1 MASPSKSLDEME
13 RRFED
18 RLQQL
23 QLQRSTDMDEIRS
36 LLRARDEQSSP
47 ASNGRQGSGGPRSGN
62 SNFYSTRISKVE
74 FPRFDGKNVRDWLYK
89 CDQFFLLDETPATSM
104 VRLASIHLDGL
115 ALQWHLNY
123 MRQKF
128 DIYPSWQQYITD
140 VTARFGDAY
149 EDPLSSLLQI
159 KHVGKIQEYID
170 KFELALTQVSLIPE
184 HSLSI
189 FLAGLEYHTQMH
201 VRMFNPTNIAHAAN
215 LAKLHE
221 SSRDIKTQGRF
232 SAFSK
237 YSPSYSKSSPNQTSN
252 TSLVQT
258 PPTPNVP
265 NPKPLFS
272 KTNRTVSAAEMEDR
286 RAKGLCMFCD
296 EVFTPGH
303 QLKHRRSHM
312 MVMELDED
320 ELGEKEIDSV
330 AITEN
335 VDIPVFD
342 SPQLSLQALTGISH
356 YQTMRVTG
364 LQEKK
369 MIHILLDSG
378 STHNFLD
385 LELAKKLG
393 CKLEAISPLAVTS
406 GGGHKLQAAFI
417 CKGFKWL
424 LQQTVFT
431 ADVIVLPLGCS
442 DLILGIQWLKSL
454 GPILWDFEKLQMEFT
469 TKGKKFVLRGAK
481 VPSIK
486 LVNNKSFAHAMQ
498 NGAEVCFLTICQP
511 AQNLDIPTCLL
522 LQPADADFP
531 IPTLIAQV
539 LQEFPDIFKEPS
551 ALPPHRLGF
560 DHNIPLK
567 EGSEPFN
574 MKPYRYSLIQKT
586 IIDNLI
592 TEMLNQGIIQH
603 SNSPFSSPT
612 VLVRKKDG
620 SWRLC
625 VDFRR
630 LNHLTI
636 KDRFPIPLIEDLLDE
651 LSGSSIFSK
660 LDLKSGYHQLRM
672 AKGEEYKTAFKT
684 HSGHYEY
691 LVMPFGLTNAPASFQ
706 ALMNHLFK
714 PFLRKF
720 VIIFFDDLLIY
731 SKSLQEHTEH
741 LNSIFQLI
749 RHNNLFLN
757 QKKCTFATSR
767 VEYLGHFITQE
778 GVSTDPAKIEAVG
791 NWPFPTTLKQLRG
804 FLGLAGYY
812 RRFVKDFGKIAKPL
826 TDMLKRDNFVWSS
839 DSTNAFTQLKQ
850 ALISAPLLSLPDF
863 SKKFIVETDASGKG
877 IGAVLMQ
884 DHHPIAYI
892 SKSLGP
898 KQQVMS
904 VYERELLAIVY
915 AVQKW
920 GAYLAHAPFIIKTD
934 QRSIKHILEQRL
946 NTAFQQAWVAKLMG
960 FDFEI
965 HYKEGA
971 HNVAA
976 DALSRKEGAELLP
989 MILNS
994 ASTDLYDSIKAC
1006 WYSDMVLQQLIQDLQ
1021 QNPNSH
1027 PKFTCVRGELRRR
1040 GKLVIGHNT
1049 QLQESILQWLH
1060 DSAVGGHSGR
1070 DCTIARVKSLF
1081 FWKGMAKDIHNY
1093 IKNCVVCQRNKSD
1106 LSACPGL
1113 LHPLPIPTKIW
1124 VDISMDFIEGLPPS
1138 TGKHVILV
1146 VVDRLSKYAHF
1157 IPLSHPYTAMDI
1169 AKVFLDNVFK
1179 LHGLPDSITNDR
1191 DPIFLSKFWN
1201 EFFKLQGVEL
1211 NKSTAYHPQSDGQT
1225 EIVNKA
1231 VETYLRCM
1239 CSDKPSTWS
1248 QWISLAEYWYNT
1260 NFHSSIQATLMKSFM
1275 GSLLLSIFLIYL
1287 VHQTLSLWTGP
1298 C

>member
-237 YSPSYSKSSPNQTSN
+237 YSPSSSKSSPNQTSN

-342 SPQLSLQALTGISH
+342 SPQLSLQALT
-356 YQTMRVTG
+356 
-364 LQEKK
+364 
-369 MIHILLDSG
+369 DSG

-531 IPTLIAQV
+531 IPTLIAQPPPIHLPYLPGASDSVTVDRSLLAREEAMKLLKFHLLRAQNRMIQQADKHRSDRKFEIGDFVYLKLQPYRQMSAKPHVHNKLLPKFFGPFKV
-539 LQEFPDIFKEPS
+539 LDKVGQVAYQLELPASVNIHNVFHVSQLKLCPNPASTTFVPITVATDQQARTPDMILDRKMVRRGRRAATKVLVQWKDSPPEHATWEFYYDLLKKFPDF
-551 ALPPHRLGF
+551 
-560 DHNIPLK
+560 
-567 EGSEPFN
+567 
-574 MKPYRYSLIQKT
+574 
-586 IIDNLI
+586 
-592 TEMLNQGIIQH
+592 
-603 SNSPFSSPT
+603 
-612 VLVRKKDG
+612 
-620 SWRLC
+620 
-625 VDFRR
+625 
-630 LNHLTI
+630 
-636 KDRFPIPLIEDLLDE
+636 
-651 LSGSSIFSK
+651 
-660 LDLKSGYHQLRM
+660 
-672 AKGEEYKTAFKT
+672 
-684 HSGHYEY
+684 
-691 LVMPFGLTNAPASFQ
+691 
-706 ALMNHLFK
+706 
-714 PFLRKF
+714 
-720 VIIFFDDLLIY
+720 
-731 SKSLQEHTEH
+731 
-741 LNSIFQLI
+741 
-749 RHNNLFLN
+749 
-757 QKKCTFATSR
+757 
-767 VEYLGHFITQE
+767 
-778 GVSTDPAKIEAVG
+778 
-791 NWPFPTTLKQLRG
+791 
-804 FLGLAGYY
+804 
-812 RRFVKDFGKIAKPL
+812 
-826 TDMLKRDNFVWSS
+826 
-839 DSTNAFTQLKQ
+839 
-850 ALISAPLLSLPDF
+850 
-863 SKKFIVETDASGKG
+863 
-877 IGAVLMQ
+877 
-884 DHHPIAYI
+884 HP
-892 SKSLGP
+892 
-898 KQQVMS
+898 
-904 VYERELLAIVY
+904 
-915 AVQKW
+915 
-920 GAYLAHAPFIIKTD
+920 
-934 QRSIKHILEQRL
+934 
-946 NTAFQQAWVAKLMG
+946 
-960 FDFEI
+960 
-965 HYKEGA
+965 
-971 HNVAA
+971 
-976 DALSRKEGAELLP
+976 
-989 MILNS
+989 
-994 ASTDLYDSIKAC
+994 
-1006 WYSDMVLQQLIQDLQ
+1006 
-1021 QNPNSH
+1021 
-1027 PKFTCVRGELRRR
+1027 
-1040 GKLVIGHNT
+1040 
-1049 QLQESILQWLH
+1049 
-1060 DSAVGGHSGR
+1060 
-1070 DCTIARVKSLF
+1070 
-1081 FWKGMAKDIHNY
+1081 
-1093 IKNCVVCQRNKSD
+1093 
-1106 LSACPGL
+1106 
-1113 LHPLPIPTKIW
+1113 
-1124 VDISMDFIEGLPPS
+1124 
-1138 TGKHVILV
+1138 
-1146 VVDRLSKYAHF
+1146 
-1157 IPLSHPYTAMDI
+1157 
-1169 AKVFLDNVFK
+1169 
-1179 LHGLPDSITNDR
+1179 
-1191 DPIFLSKFWN
+1191 
-1201 EFFKLQGVEL
+1201 
-1211 NKSTAYHPQSDGQT
+1211 
-1225 EIVNKA
+1225 
-1231 VETYLRCM
+1231 
-1239 CSDKPSTWS
+1239 
-1248 QWISLAEYWYNT
+1248 
-1260 NFHSSIQATLMKSFM
+1260 
-1275 GSLLLSIFLIYL
+1275 
-1287 VHQTLSLWTGP
+1287 
-1298 C
+1298 